1 MPRARKKRSVNP
13 WTSADLKTLRKHA
26 RRTPASRI
34 ARELNRSESAVRQK
48 ACALG
53 VSLQLR

>member
-1 MPRARKKRSVNP
+1 MPRARKKRSVNL
-13 WTSADLKTLRKHA
+13 WTAADLKTLLRHA
-26 RRTPASRI
+26 RRKSAAGI

-53 VSLQLR
+53 VSLQLS